1 MVKTIHD
8 INIELNNDKELFI
21 KQSDNN
27 YINNLHKIA
36 DKIAKNRADS
46 PIILIS
52 GPSGSGKTTTALT
65 IEKYLDEAGFETH
78 SISLDNYFLPIS
90 DTDRLLLEKGKL
102 DLESPKRVDVDLLNT
117 QLTQMI
123 NCEEVRLP
131 RYDFTTSNRVD
142 SGITLKRKPNEL
154 VVLEG
159 IHSLNPEVIELPD
172 ENTVKMYVS
181 VRTRLKYGNITLHP
195 AYIRLMRRMM
205 RDSIFRG
212 RTPQET
218 IKMFKSVED
227 GEEKFIMPFKYRSD
241 IDVDTFIP
249 YELSVY
255 KPFLL
260 DKLKEV
266 ELTDNIDNMI
276 KMLQAFDPVDDKL
289 VPRNSLIREF
299 IGNSEHIY

>member
-8 INIELNNDKELFI
+8 INIELNNNKELFI
-21 KQSDNN
+21 KQSDDN

-36 DKIAKNRADS
+36 DTIAKNRAGA

-65 IEKYLDEAGFETH
+65 IEKYLDEVGFETH

-90 DTDRLLLEKGKL
+90 NTDRLLLEKGKL

-117 QLTQMI
+117 QLKQMI

-159 IHSLNPEVIELPD
+159 IHSLNPEVVELPD
-172 ENTVKMYVS
+172 ENTVKIYVS

-260 DKLKEV
+260 DKLKEI

-276 KMLQAFDPVDDKL
+276 KMLQAFDPVDERL
-289 VPRNSLIREF
+289 VPKNSLIREF

>member
-8 INIELNNDKELFI
+8 INIELNNNKELFI
-21 KQSDNN
+21 KQSDDN

-36 DKIAKNRADS
+36 DTIAKNRADS

-65 IEKYLDEAGFETH
+65 IEKYLDELGFETH

-90 DTDRLLLEKGKL
+90 NTDRLLLEKGKL

-117 QLTQMI
+117 QLKQMI

-159 IHSLNPEVIELPD
+159 IHSLNPEVVELPD
-172 ENTVKMYVS
+172 ENTVKIYVS

-260 DKLKEV
+260 DKLKEI

-276 KMLQAFDPVDDKL
+276 KMLQAFDPVDERL
-289 VPRNSLIREF
+289 VPKNSLIREF

>member
-8 INIELNNDKELFI
+8 INIELNNNKELFI
-21 KQSDNN
+21 KQSDDN

-36 DKIAKNRADS
+36 DTIAKNRAGA

-65 IEKYLDEAGFETH
+65 IEKYLDEVGFETH

-117 QLTQMI
+117 QLKQMI

-159 IHSLNPEVIELPD
+159 IHSLNPEVVELPD
-172 ENTVKMYVS
+172 ENTVKIYVS

-241 IDVDTFIP
+241 IDVDTLIP

-260 DKLKEV
+260 DKLKEI

-276 KMLQAFDPVDDKL
+276 KMLQAFDPVDERL
-289 VPRNSLIREF
+289 VPKNSLIREF

>member
-8 INIELNNDKELFI
+8 INIELNNNKELFI
-21 KQSDNN
+21 KQSDDN

-36 DKIAKNRADS
+36 DTIAKNRAGA

-65 IEKYLDEAGFETH
+65 IEKYLDEVGFETH

-159 IHSLNPEVIELPD
+159 IHSLNPEVVELPD
-172 ENTVKMYVS
+172 ENTVKIYVS

-260 DKLKEV
+260 DKLKEI

-276 KMLQAFDPVDDKL
+276 KMLQAFDPVDERL
-289 VPRNSLIREF
+289 VPKNSLIREF